1 MFVALLLGAFIAA
14 VAAIAGGRNRDHA
27 RVLITHRT
35 I

>member
-14 VAAIAGGRNRDHA
+14 LSAIAGGRHRDHA
-27 RVLITHRT
+27 RVI